1 MRLLNHTLNNAVPAM
16 IITYDLAFIGSGM
29 ACVTSLISTFRDLLQ
44 LDFRLQVPLQ
54 IAVVE
59 KQDQLWTGLP
69 YGEKSSVNSL
79 TITPL
84 TEFLTDTVELEEFIA
99 WLLTHKDWVTEY
111 KQLGGSIALD
121 WCRRNEHLL
130 NYQHLRTIP
139 VPRYIYGR
147 FKRDQL
153 THLLKQVEDKGL
165 VTLTT
170 IKAQA
175 ATLKQAG
182 KGYHVLLETC
192 DGNKEWLSAHKLI
205 IATGSLPHRKL
216 NLLQT
221 VPADRLIE
229 TAYEPGVEQALAKV
243 QLLLSQ
249 TTDVANRNILVIGS
263 SAGTLELLYLLY
275 YRNEINQLLN
285 KVVVLSRSGT
295 LPLPTVPDDVEATF
309 PFLDQLVSADLPE
322 PEAVAEAMLREFETQ
337 FTTEISVVK
346 VAKLLGRTKQLLP
359 HMSPREY
366 TYFLMRHEHI
376 FSKRIRRAGKDYLSG
391 SYNLQAEGK
400 LEVLPGKLE
409 SITTGDN
416 NELTLNYLNKQSTST
431 VYPSKFQAVLS
442 CSGFET
448 FDECTN
454 PLITDALS
462 KGLCRIN
469 ISGKGIWVNNQFEAS
484 PNLYVIGPLLA
495 GNVNDILR
503 YWHLES
509 VARLSELAPLLS
521 QSLLRGVFK
530 EEQIIE

>member
-1 MRLLNHTLNNAVPAM
+1 M
-16 IITYDLAFIGSGM
+16 IITYDLAFMGSGM
-29 ACVTSLISTFRDLLQ
+29 ACVTTLISTFRDLLQ
-44 LDFRLQVPLQ
+44 LDFRLQKPLQ

-69 YGEKSSVNSL
+69 YGEKSSVNCL

-84 TEFLTDTVELEEFIA
+84 TEFLTDTAELEAFIA

-111 KQLGGSIALD
+111 KQSGGSIAIE
-121 WCRRNEHLL
+121 WCKRNEHLL
-130 NYQHLRTIP
+130 NDDNLHTTP

-147 FKRDQL
+147 FKLDQL
-153 THLLKQVEDKGL
+153 TRLLKQVKDKGL
-165 VTLTT
+165 VALTT

-175 ATLKQAG
+175 TTLKQYNN
-182 KGYHVLLETC
+182 GYQVLIEAC
-192 DGNKEWLSAHKLI
+192 DGKQEWLSAHKLI

-216 NLLQT
+216 SLLQN
-221 VPADRLIE
+221 VPADRLVE

-243 QLLLSQ
+243 QLLLSE
-249 TTDVANRNILVIGS
+249 TTDIANHNLLVIGS

-275 YRNEINQLLN
+275 YRDELNQLIN
-285 KVVVLSRSGT
+285 KVVVLSRSGS
-295 LPLPTVPDDVEATF
+295 LPLPTIPDDVETSF
-309 PFLDQLVSADLPE
+309 PFIEQLVTADLPA

-346 VAKLLGRTKQLLP
+346 VAKLLARTKQLLP
-359 HMSPREY
+359 HMSPRDY
-366 TYFLMRHEHI
+366 TYFLMRYEHI

-391 SYNLQAEGK
+391 SYQLQAEGK

-409 SITTGDN
+409 RITMEDS
-416 NELTLNYLNKQSTST
+416 NELTLTYLNKQSTPA
-431 VYPSKFQAVLS
+431 VYPLKFQAVLS

-454 PLITDALS
+454 PLITDALA

-469 ISGKGIWVNNQFEAS
+469 ISGKGIEVNNQFEAS

-530 EEQIIE
+530 GDQIID

>member
-1 MRLLNHTLNNAVPAM
+1 M

-29 ACVTSLISTFRDLLQ
+29 ACVTTLISTFRDLLQ
-44 LDFRLQVPLQ
+44 LDFRVQTPLQ

-69 YGEKSSVNSL
+69 YGEKSSVNCL

-84 TEFLTDTVELEEFIA
+84 AEFLTDIAELEEFIG

-111 KQLGGSIALD
+111 KHLGGSIAIE
-121 WCRRNEHLL
+121 WCKRNEHLL
-130 NYQHLRTIP
+130 NYDDLRTTP

-147 FKRDQL
+147 FKLDQL
-153 THLLKQVEDKGL
+153 TRLLKQVEDKGL

-175 ATLKQAG
+175 TTLKQDNN
-182 KGYHVLLETC
+182 GYQVLLKTC
-192 DGNKEWLSAHKLI
+192 DEKQEWLSAHKLI

-216 NLLQT
+216 NLLQN

-229 TAYEPGVEQALAKV
+229 TAYEPGVEQALIKV

-249 TTDVANRNILVIGS
+249 TTDVANRNLLVIGS

-275 YRNEINQLLN
+275 YRDELSQLIN
-285 KVVVLSRSGT
+285 KVVVLSRSGS
-295 LPLPTVPDDVEATF
+295 LPLPTVPDEVEATF
-309 PFLDQLVSADLPE
+309 PFLDQMVSADLPA

-359 HMSPREY
+359 QLSPREY
-366 TYFLMRHEHI
+366 TYFLMRYEYT

-391 SYNLQAEGK
+391 SYNLQSEGK

-409 SITTGDN
+409 SLATIDSDGLI
-416 NELTLNYLNKQSTST
+416 LTYLNKQATSA
-431 VYPSKFQAVLS
+431 VYPLTFQAVLS

-454 PLITDALS
+454 PLITDALA
-462 KGLCRIN
+462 KGFCRIN
-469 ISGKGIWVNNQFEAS
+469 ISGKGIDVNNQFEAS

-530 EEQIIE
+530 EDQIID